1 MPTMTVRSASDAP
14 LPNRATKA
22 VREAQLQY
30 EEYVQAINSDV
41 GELELS
47 PDEQP
52 RSVKVRLR
60 RAATRLGR
68 EIDSWDANG
77 SVYFRV
83 ASKRG
88 RPRKSKAE

>member
-1 MPTMTVRSASDAP
+1 MPTMTIRSASEAP
-14 LPNRATKA
+14 VPNRSTKA

-47 PDEQP
+47 PDEQA

-68 EIDSWDANG
+68 EIEIWDASG
-77 SVYFRV
+77 RVYFRV
-83 ASKRG
+83 AAKRG
-88 RPRKSKAE
+88 RPKKSKAE

>member
-1 MPTMTVRSASDAP
+1 MLMMTVRSASDAP
-14 LPNRATKA
+14 IPNRATKA
-22 VREAQLQY
+22 VREAQMQY
-30 EEYVQAINSDV
+30 EEYVQTINTDV

-68 EIDSWDANG
+68 EIDIWDANG
-77 SVYFRV
+77 RIYFRV
-83 ASKRG
+83 SSKRG
-88 RPRKSKAE
+88 RPKKSAP

>member
-1 MPTMTVRSASDAP
+1 MPSMTIRSASEAP

-22 VREAQLQY
+22 VREVQLQY

-47 PDEQP
+47 PDELP

-68 EIDSWDANG
+68 EIDIWDANG
-77 SVYFRV
+77 RIYFRV
-83 ASKRG
+83 SAKRG
-88 RPRKSKAE
+88 RPKKSAP